1 MTASRALERWRGLL
15 VPAMATAAA
24 LAVLIALGIWQLE
37 RKAWKEALIAT
48 LHQRTS
54 AAPADLPRPETW
66 ASLTPENSEF
76 RRVKLQ
82 LEFLDRPHAWFYA
95 SGSAFRED
103 VKSPG
108 YFAFVPA
115 RIPSGQIVV
124 VNVGYSPE
132 RQYPWKA
139 GQAEIV
145 GYLRWP
151 ESPSWFVS
159 EHNTSGDTW
168 FVRDQRAMA
177 QVRAWGDVAP
187 FYIDQEGPVPPGGL
201 PRPGAVKVNLRND
214 HLGYALTWFGLAAA
228 LAAIFALWAWKELRR
243 GGVSSRQTASL

>member
-1 MTASRALERWRGLL
+1 VSAGRALSRWRRLL
-15 VPAMATAAA
+15 APAIATAVA
-24 LAVLIALGIWQLE
+24 LVVLIALGIWQLE

-48 LHQRTS
+48 LQQRTL
-54 AAPADLPRPETW
+54 AAPADLPRPEIW
-66 ASLTPENSEF
+66 ANLTPKNSEF

-82 LEFLDRPHAWFYA
+82 LEFLDRRHAWLYA
-95 SGSAFRED
+95 SGSALRED

-108 YFAFVPA
+108 YFVFVPA
-115 RIPSGQIVV
+115 RLPNGQIVV
-124 VNVGYSPE
+124 VNTGYTPE

-159 EHNTSGDTW
+159 AHDTSGDTW

-177 QVRAWGDVAP
+177 KVRGWGDVAP

-201 PRPGAVKVNLRND
+201 PRPGAATVNLRND

-228 LAAIFALWAWKELRR
+228 LAVIFALWARKELR
-243 GGVSSRQTASL
+243 GGSVSSRQTASL

>member
-1 MTASRALERWRGLL
+1 MNAVRALGGWRRLL
-15 VPAMATAAA
+15 VPGIVTAAA

-37 RKAWKEALIAT
+37 RKAWKEALIAA
-48 LHQRTS
+48 LEQRTS
-54 AAPADLPRPETW
+54 AAPAKLPPPETW
-66 ASLTPENSEF
+66 ATLTPENSEF

-82 LEFLDRPHAWFYA
+82 LEFLDRRHAWFYT
-95 SGSAFRED
+95 SGSALRED

-108 YFAFVPA
+108 YFVFVPA

-124 VNVGYSPE
+124 VDIGYSPE

-139 GQAEIV
+139 GKAEIV

-159 EHNTSGDTW
+159 EHDTSGGTW

-177 QVRAWGDVAP
+177 KVRAWGDVAP

-201 PRPGAVKVNLRND
+201 PRPGAVKVKLRND

-228 LAAIFALWAWKELRR
+228 LGAIFALWAWKELGR
-243 GGVSSRQTASL
+243 GGVSSPETASL

>member
-1 MTASRALERWRGLL
+1 VSAVRALGGWRRLL
-15 VPAMATAAA
+15 VPAIVTAAA
-24 LAVLIALGIWQLE
+24 LAVLIGLGVWQLE
-37 RKAWKEALIAT
+37 RKVWKEALIAA
-48 LHQRTS
+48 LQQRTS
-54 AAPADLPRPETW
+54 TAPADLPRPEIW
-66 ASLTPENSEF
+66 ASLTPQNSEF

-82 LEFLDRPHAWFYA
+82 LEFLDRRHAWFYA
-95 SGSAFRED
+95 SGSALRED

-108 YFAFVPA
+108 YFVFVPA
-115 RIPSGQIVV
+115 RLPNGQIVV
-124 VNVGYSPE
+124 VNTGYSPE

-139 GQAEIV
+139 GKAEIV

-159 EHNTSGDTW
+159 DHDTSGDIW

-177 QVRAWGDVAP
+177 RVRAWGDVAP

-201 PRPGAVKVNLRND
+201 PQPGAVKVNLRND

-228 LAAIFALWAWKELRR
+228 LGAIFALWAWKELRR
-243 GGVSSRQTASL
+243 GGVSSPETASL